1 MSISQMLVQ
10 GLYMYDA
17 PLMQLPG
24 ITNENQPKIYKEK
37 NVYGINQLLRLPAEK
52 QREALN
58 VLGDKQ
64 FEEAIQYAKV
74 IPKVEI
80 ARALLT
86 VIGDQVIT
94 PLSIVTLIAKIKVT
108 NARTRAVSRFQGA
121 DIEEIADEDTAA
133 IENFVSRMSKNESKE
148 TAPEVYCPYF
158 AGRKES
164 QWWVS
169 FANFQSGKL
178 VVPPI
183 RVANLATE
191 RVVSVQFQAPPQPG
205 TYTFQLLVKSD
216 SYYGCDV
223 LQEIRMEVAD
233 RATLPAEAPVE
244 DDISEPEDDS
254 IAAQMAQLRGQ
265 QAGGRRND
273 DDSSDEE

>member
-1 MSISQMLVQ
+1 
-10 GLYMYDA
+10 
-17 PLMQLPG
+17 
-24 ITNENQPKIYKEK
+24 
-37 NVYGINQLLRLPAEK
+37 LLRLPAEK
-52 QREALN
+52 QRDALS

-108 NARTRAVSRFQGA
+108 NARTKTVSRFQGA

-133 IENFVSRMSKNESKE
+133 IENFVSNMSKNESKE
-148 TAPEVYCPYF
+148 TAPEVYCPHF

-205 TYTFQLLVKSD
+205 TYTFQLQVKSD

-223 LQEIRMEVAD
+223 LQEIRMVVAD
-233 RATLPAEAPVE
+233 RATLPAEAPVD